1 MSGAGHSLSAIVDSA
16 ERVPRIRRIDVRDG
30 DWLLVKTRN
39 SVYTI
44 LVGTGGTCRVSGGW
58 FDRRGKSPM
67 ATTVAGCTWG
77 GSVIKVDLLAAIGLC
92 IEFGNRLITTEARR
106 IVLLRR
112 ESLN

>member
-1 MSGAGHSLSAIVDSA
+1 MNRTRTSLESIVATVDAAAGV
-16 ERVPRIRRIDVRDG
+16 RRNEVRDG

-44 LVGTGGTCRVSGGW
+44 LIRDGGTCRVSGGW

-67 ATTVAGCTWG
+67 ETTVAGCTWG
-77 GSVIKVDLLAAIGLC
+77 GSVIKVDLLAAVGLC

-106 IVLLRR
+106 IVHFRR
-112 ESLN
+112 ASLN

>member
-1 MSGAGHSLSAIVDSA
+1 MSAAGHTLGAIVAAA
-16 ERVPRIRRIDVRDG
+16 EDLPRVRRIDVRDG
-30 DWLLVKTRN
+30 DWLFVKTRN

-44 LVGTGGTCRVSGGW
+44 VIGRGGTCRVSGGW

-67 ATTVAGCTWG
+67 DTTVAGCTWG

-106 IVLLRR
+106 IVHFRKT
-112 ESLN
+112 SLN